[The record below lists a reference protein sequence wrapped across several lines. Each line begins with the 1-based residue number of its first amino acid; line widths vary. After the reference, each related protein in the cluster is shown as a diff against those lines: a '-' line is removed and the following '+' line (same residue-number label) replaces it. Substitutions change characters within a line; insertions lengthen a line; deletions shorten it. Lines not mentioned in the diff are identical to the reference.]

1 MTLEYKRS
9 LTELN
14 SILNY
19 MNVEHIKK
27 IPAKFID
34 FINKN
39 MDKDYIPNIDKNVP
53 INQQEL
59 KKDTKVLLSLI
70 YRNYWCDNETKENL
84 LHQDII
90 VKKNF
95 EQEMLEKYNPDNI
108 FKNKQKI
115 IQEETTISENVQL
128 VEYKQSSWYKNKL
141 LEEAALK
148 LYKEWFV
155 KLFRKDCD

>member
-53 INQQEL
+53 IHQQEL

-90 VKKNF
+90 DKKNF

-108 FKNKQKI
+108 FKNKQKNI
-115 IQEETTISENVQL
+115 SQEVENTISENIQL
-128 VEYKQSSWYKNKL
+128 IEYREPSWYKKIFKNI
-141 LEEAALK
+141 
-148 LYKEWFV
+148 KEWFA
-155 KLFRKDCD
+155 KLLRKD

>member
-1 MTLEYKRS
+1 MTLEYQRS

-27 IPAKFID
+27 IPTKFID
-34 FINKN
+34 FITKN

-59 KKDTKVLLSLI
+59 KKDTKILLSLI
-70 YRNYWCDNETKENL
+70 YRNYWCDNETKAELFN
-84 LHQDII
+84 QDLID
-90 VKKNF
+90 KKNF

-108 FKNKQKI
+108 FKNRNHSTLN
-115 IQEETTISENVQL
+115 EEKEANESVAM
-128 VEYKQSSWYKNKL
+128 VEYKESLFKRVINKIL
-141 LEEAALK
+141 GFFK
-148 LYKEWFV
+148 LGK
-155 KLFRKDCD
+155 

>member
-1 MTLEYKRS
+1 MTLEYQRS

-19 MNVEHIKK
+19 MNVEYIKK
-27 IPAKFID
+27 IPTKFID
-34 FINKN
+34 FITKN

-59 KKDTKVLLSLI
+59 KKDTKILLSLI
-70 YRNYWCDNETKENL
+70 YRNYWCDSETKQDL
-84 LHQDII
+84 LHQDLID
-90 VKKNF
+90 KKHF

-128 VEYKQSSWYKNKL
+128 VEYKQPSWYKNIFKNI
-141 LEEAALK
+141 
-148 LYKEWFV
+148 KEWFV

>member
-90 VKKNF
+90 DKKNF

-108 FKNKQKI
+108 FNNKQKNI
-115 IQEETTISENVQL
+115 SQEVENTISENIQL
-128 VEYKQSSWYKNKL
+128 IEYREPSWYKKIFKNI
-141 LEEAALK
+141 
-148 LYKEWFV
+148 KEWFA
-155 KLFRKDCD
+155 KLLRKD

>member
-59 KKDTKVLLSLI
+59 KKDTKILLSLI
-70 YRNYWCDNETKENL
+70 YRNYWCDSETKQDL
-84 LHQDII
+84 LHQDLID
-90 VKKNF
+90 KKHF
-95 EQEMLEKYNPDNI
+95 EQEMLEKYNPDNL
-108 FKNKQKI
+108 FRNKQK
-115 IQEETTISENVQL
+115 EVENVKTDTENIL
-128 VEYKQSSWYKNKL
+128 IEP
-141 LEEAALK
+141 
-148 LYKEWFV
+148 YKESFLKKIISKI
-155 KLFRKDCD
+155 KLFFHK